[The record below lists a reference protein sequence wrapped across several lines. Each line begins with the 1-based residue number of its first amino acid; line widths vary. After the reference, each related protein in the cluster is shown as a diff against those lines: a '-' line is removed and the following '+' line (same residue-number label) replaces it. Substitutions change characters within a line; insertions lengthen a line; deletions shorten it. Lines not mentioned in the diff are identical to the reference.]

1 MGSTPEWKKSS
12 PQLIALFE
20 EIAPRGDAIVQKKMF
35 GWPCCFLDGNLFLG
49 LHRENIIFRLSA
61 GDLEKFLHLE
71 GAAEF
76 EPMPGR
82 KMKGY
87 GILSDPLTRD
97 RKALSH
103 WIRRSIDFARSLP
116 SKEPKKTTRTQA
128 SKKANRTL

>member
-1 MGSTPEWKKSS
+1 
-12 PQLIALFE
+12 
-20 EIAPRGDAIVQKKMF
+20 MF

-61 GDLEKFLHLE
+61 ADLEKFLHLE
-71 GAAEF
+71 GAEEF

-103 WIRRSIDFARSLP
+103 WIRRSLDFARSLP
-116 SKEPKKTTRTQA
+116 SKEPKKTTRVIA
-128 SKKANRTL
+128 SKKAKKTL